1 MFADALADFSTT
13 ALGINRRVSLRGTR
27 ARISGTP
34 RMSVQTFQS
43 ENLARLNP
51 RAGMV
56 RTYRASDRLRTL
68 NRA

>member
-51 RAGMV
+51 RRMV